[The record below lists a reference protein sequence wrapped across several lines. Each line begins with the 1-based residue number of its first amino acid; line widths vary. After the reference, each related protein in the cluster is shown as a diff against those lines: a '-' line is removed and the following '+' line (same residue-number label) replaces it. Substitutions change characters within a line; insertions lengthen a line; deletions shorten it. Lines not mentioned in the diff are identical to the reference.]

1 MNRDHRPR
9 DYRDTFGSDQEY
21 EARRR
26 EDSAWPRRQGAG
38 QLTEDVYA
46 GTRNDQGFGSF
57 GRPAG
62 EYYERDDPSSAWGS
76 QREQRWPGEQPR
88 GQSRQTQGGRRQQP
102 WGTRHTSY
110 YDDELSNSPF
120 DEDDTSGYAQGYA
133 GYGQPPRRPW
143 TSPGGY
149 GPSADRGAGPRT
161 TGVARYGERSGQGER
176 SDYRGKGPMGYRR
189 SDERIREDVCEAL
202 TLDPWL
208 DATHVQV
215 NVESGVVT
223 LQGTVADRHMKFRA
237 EECAD
242 QASGVQDV
250 ENRIRVGNATT
261 SEGFVNP
268 SPTRSGDDP
277 LLSR

>member
-1 MNRDHRPR
+1 
-9 DYRDTFGSDQEY
+9 
-21 EARRR
+21 
-26 EDSAWPRRQGAG
+26 
-38 QLTEDVYA
+38 
-46 GTRNDQGFGSF
+46 
-57 GRPAG
+57 
-62 EYYERDDPSSAWGS
+62 
-76 QREQRWPGEQPR
+76 
-88 GQSRQTQGGRRQQP
+88 
-102 WGTRHTSY
+102 
-110 YDDELSNSPF
+110 
-120 DEDDTSGYAQGYA
+120 
-133 GYGQPPRRPW
+133 
-143 TSPGGY
+143 
-149 GPSADRGAGPRT
+149 
-161 TGVARYGERSGQGER
+161 
-176 SDYRGKGPMGYRR
+176 MGYRR